1 MLTEFSRWALAS
13 STTGPADATATK
25 AMATTTQITL
35 KSIFTCATEFRPDPK
50 RKLNVAEFCESND
63 GVGASSLDFIG
74 THWSVQVCRVD
85 QTYSGFRW
93 YRTMVA
99 ECFLQLGGCDLAR
112 CCRSIDSEIFNDFFR
127 FHFDSVFHGHFRPW
141 YF

>member
-1 MLTEFSRWALAS
+1 MGFGVVDDRSGRREGHESDGNHNTDHFKVHFHLS
-13 STTGPADATATK
+13 
-25 AMATTTQITL
+25 
-35 KSIFTCATEFRPDPK
+35 TEFRPDPK

-63 GVGASSLDFIG
+63 GLGASSLDFIG

-85 QTYSGFRW
+85 QTYSRFWW